1 MIQVMKCICLTL
13 ALSLMAGCAGPV
25 PRIESNPAV
34 LSKINALAVIN
45 PPEAK
50 TYAVMNFGHPGMA
63 FGLIGG
69 LVAAADQ
76 TSKQEQLT
84 AALKKENLSVSQ
96 ALASALVAKLSS
108 AGFQARAENGP
119 WEEKDGKYILEF
131 EKIQSDADAV
141 VVLTPTITGFIAT
154 GATSDYLPTVT
165 VVVTLLDKDRKTPI
179 YRGFHSA
186 GWEPKAE
193 GWKHSPP
200 TTTFG
205 NFDALMADPRNTA
218 KALAAA
224 ALAVSSSIADDLRR

>member
-13 ALSLMAGCAGPV
+13 AISLLAACAGPV

-34 LSKINALAVIN
+34 LSRIKTVAVIN

-50 TYAVMNFGHPGMA
+50 TYIVMNFGHPGMA

-76 TSKQEQLT
+76 SSKQDQLT
-84 AALKKENLSVSQ
+84 AALKKENLSVSNT
-96 ALASALVAKLSS
+96 LASGLVARLSG

-131 EKIQSDADAV
+131 DKIQSDADAV
-141 VVLTPTITGFIAT
+141 AVVTPTITGFIAT
-154 GATSDYLPTVT
+154 GATSDYLPTIT
-165 VVVTLLDKDRKTPI
+165 VVVTLLDKDRKTQI
-179 YRGFHSA
+179 YRGFHAA

-193 GWKHSPP
+193 GWKHSPA

-205 NFDALMADPRNTA
+205 NFDALMANPSNTA
-218 KALAAA
+218 KALVAAA
-224 ALAVSSSIADDLRR
+224 AAVSTSIAEDLRR